1 MNRFTQIKHKE
12 VKKKTRELNADIL
25 GFHVSGDIPKRGY
38 SQWEMPCYNAQMQ
51 LSSCLLL
58 FKQNFT
64 HNEIKFSKLSRIFLE
79 TL

>member
-1 MNRFTQIKHKE
+1 MQT
-12 VKKKTRELNADIL
+12 DIL

-38 SQWEMPCYNAQMQ
+38 SQWEMPCFNAQMQ

-64 HNEIKFSKLSRIFLE
+64 HNGIKFSKLSRMFLDILILIIRHVE
-79 TL
+79 

>member
-1 MNRFTQIKHKE
+1 M
-12 VKKKTRELNADIL
+12 
-25 GFHVSGDIPKRGY
+25 SGDIPKRGY

-64 HNEIKFSKLSRIFLE
+64 HNEIKISKLSRIFLD
-79 TL
+79 TLNIILGPVESVIHSYDHRFLFLRKGLL

>member
-1 MNRFTQIKHKE
+1 MQT
-12 VKKKTRELNADIL
+12 DIL

-38 SQWEMPCYNAQMQ
+38 SQWEMPCFNAQMQ

-64 HNEIKFSKLSRIFLE
+64 HNGIKFSKPSRMFLDILILIIRHVE
-79 TL
+79 